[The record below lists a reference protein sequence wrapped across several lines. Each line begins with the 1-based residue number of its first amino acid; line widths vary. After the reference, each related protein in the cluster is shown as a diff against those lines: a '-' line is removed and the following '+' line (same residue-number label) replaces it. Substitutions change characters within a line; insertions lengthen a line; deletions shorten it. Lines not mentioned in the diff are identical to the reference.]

1 MARRVTRR
9 NEHEL
14 LIHKGW
20 FNGLLGLA
28 LLIAASVLMALARN
42 SHSPAEHIA
51 AIILAVGGL
60 NRALRFATDR

>member
-9 NEHEL
+9 NEDEL

-20 FNGLLGLA
+20 FNGLVGLV
-28 LLIAASVLMALARN
+28 LLIVASVLMALARN
-42 SHSPAEHIA
+42 SHNPAEYTGAIVLA
-51 AIILAVGGL
+51 AAGL